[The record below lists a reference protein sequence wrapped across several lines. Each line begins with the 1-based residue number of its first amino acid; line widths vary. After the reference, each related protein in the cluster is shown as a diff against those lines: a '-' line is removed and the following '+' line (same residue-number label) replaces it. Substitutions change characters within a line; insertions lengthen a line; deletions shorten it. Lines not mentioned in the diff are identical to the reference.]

1 MKRLTKLT
9 TSAVLAISSA
19 VPAIALAEGS
29 PFERSQQY
37 TDSIAAGAGVST
49 GGPDALPQIIGN
61 IINIALGFMGIIL
74 LCIILWAGFLWMTAG
89 GDSKKTETATALIK
103 NAVIGLIIIVAA
115 FAISNFV
122 MTQIIQRIATG
133 A

>member
-1 MKRLTKLT
+1 MNRLTKIASGAIASIGT
-9 TSAVLAISSA
+9 VVL
-19 VPAIALAEGS
+19 PAIALAQT

-37 TDSIAAGAGVST
+37 TNSIAASAGIT
-49 GGPDALPQIIGN
+49 GTPDLPTIIGN
-61 IINIALGFMGIIL
+61 IINIVLGFMGIIL

-89 GDSKKTETATALIK
+89 GDGKKTELAMNLIK

-122 MTQIIQRIATG
+122 MTQIVQRIATG

>member
-1 MKRLTKLT
+1 MKRLTKFAT
-9 TSAVLAISSA
+9 SACAAIGSAVLP
-19 VPAIALAEGS
+19 VVALAQS

-37 TDSIAAGAGVST
+37 TDQIATGAGIT
-49 GGPDALPQIIGN
+49 GTPDLPTIIGN
-61 IINIALGFMGIIL
+61 IINIVLGFMGIIL

-103 NAVIGLIIIVAA
+103 NAIIGLIIIVAA

-133 A
+133 S

>member
-1 MKRLTKLT
+1 MKRLTKIAT
-9 TSAVLAISSA
+9 SACAAIGSAVLP
-19 VPAIALAEGS
+19 VVALAQS
-29 PFERSQQY
+29 PWERSQQY
-37 TDSIAAGAGVST
+37 TDAIAAGAGVT
-49 GGPDALPQIIGN
+49 GSPQLEVIIGN
-61 IINIALGFMGIIL
+61 IINIVLGFMGIIL

-103 NAVIGLIIIVAA
+103 NAIIGLIIIVAA

-133 A
+133 S